1 MRGIMLFAMPLS
13 VRLDSSDYGHPL
25 HADVVAS
32 KEYGVVFRK
41 YGNVMRA
48 GVTPPVIPWFFQESL
63 ADVVAPIGIPGR
75 VETWVNEQT
84 PFRDATAGRGYGTRL
99 LDAEIMQ
106 GDEE

>member
-32 KEYGVVFRK
+32 KEYGFVFRK

-63 ADVVAPIGIPGR
+63 DRHSRSSRNMGERTNAVSRCNCRARIWHSP
-75 VETWVNEQT
+75 
-84 PFRDATAGRGYGTRL
+84 AGRRDNAGRRGVTTW
-99 LDAEIMQ
+99 
-106 GDEE
+106 